1 MKLSDNIKRL
11 RKEKAISQEI
21 LANHLGVSFQAVSK
35 WETGAAMPDVLL
47 IPAIASFFGVSTDEL
62 FGFNVYEIEQEVQ
75 RICDEAYTYRRV
87 GDIAQAEILLRE
99 GLKRFPG
106 NEVLLINLLYVLDEE
121 TQGEELVMLCKQLAN
136 TSHDDEIKYDAIR
149 ILAEHYKACDQTEL
163 VKPTLEQIPE
173 IYFSKLQL
181 TALLLDGDEAFRAAH
196 LELGIA
202 LERLTEMMS
211 VIGEYERASGQTD
224 AAKTTFARAVN
235 VLEIM
240 DINLENEA
248 WKRIYMR
255 WQDALN
261 EI

>member
-11 RKEKAISQEI
+11 RKEKAISQEV

-35 WETGAAMPDVLL
+35 WENDAAMPDVLL

-62 FGFNVYEIEQEVQ
+62 FGFNVYEIEQEVY
-75 RICDEAYTYRRV
+75 RIRDEAYAYRRV
-87 GDIAQAEILLRE
+87 GDMTQAEILLRE
-99 GLKRFPG
+99 GVKRFPG
-106 NEVLLINLLYVLDEE
+106 NEVLLNNLLYVLDEE
-121 TQGEELVMLCKQLAN
+121 TQGEELAMLCKQLAN

-149 ILAEHYKACDQTEL
+149 ILAEHYKASGQTEL
-163 VKPTLEQIPE
+163 IKPTLEQIPE

-181 TALLLDGDEAFRAAH
+181 MALLLDGDEAFHAAH

-202 LERLTEMMS
+202 LERLAEMMS
-211 VIGEYERASGQTD
+211 VIGEYELANGQTD
-224 AAKTTFARAVN
+224 AAKATFARAVN

-248 WKRIYMR
+248 WKRIYTR
-255 WQDALN
+255 LKDALS
-261 EI
+261 EM